1 MITESQVW
9 SVLPRS
15 GFLPRYV
22 QWGTEWIVANPA
34 FHLVCG
40 LALLSQTVPT
50 NYGFPDSPPKRA
62 NFYGLCVGPS
72 SRAGKSRAILA
83 AQETLDLALP
93 AVTMIRPGSPQAF
106 LEDLGGT
113 SQILFYDEFGEF
125 LQSTQQG
132 QLAQLRSSI
141 MQAYDCAKMSRSL
154 MADKRQGKAS
164 KQVKPRLSI
173 LGGVAPDLL
182 ESFSTLTDWRG
193 GFFARFFTVN
203 SSREER
209 LPRPFDKPRT
219 IEQRALAEI
228 LKSYAL
234 GGPAD
239 LNNFV
244 ITTDSEVDC
253 LGRTGEAEE
262 FWRTW
267 TKALEKRSENAP
279 GAVIAG
285 VNRAIDYA
293 IKIALLLAWDSG
305 EGRSLGEWRISLE
318 TTQAAIA
325 ITDLHIASVIEVAQN
340 IAPTQEGQ
348 RIRALYNALSDTEPR
363 SLGQALSRMGF
374 AMNKQQA
381 RYALDTLL
389 EMGLVRGNGQTV
401 WMEGEIAARETF
413 VKEVVKEIPGPDA
426 AKLFALPTPAEG
438 VESPGPAIDPF
449 AGGA

>member
-40 LALLSQTVPT
+40 LALLAQTVPG

-83 AQETLDLALP
+83 AQETLDLTLP
-93 AVTMIRPGSPQAF
+93 TVTMIRPGSPQAF
-106 LEDLGGT
+106 LEDLTG
-113 SQILFYDEFGEF
+113 SNQILFYDEFGEF

-164 KQVKPRLSI
+164 KQVKPRFSI

-209 LPRPFDKPRT
+209 LPRPFDKPRK
-219 IEQRALAEI
+219 IEQQALAEI
-228 LKSYAL
+228 LRSYAQDRPL
-234 GGPAD
+234 DPH
-239 LNNFV
+239 NF
-244 ITTDSEVDC
+244 ITDSEPDC
-253 LGRTGEAEE
+253 LGRTDEAEE

-305 EGRSLGEWRISLE
+305 EGRSLGGWRISLD
-318 TTQAAIA
+318 TTRSAIA
-325 ITDLHIASVIEVAQN
+325 ITDLHIESVIEVAQN

-348 RIRALYNALSDTEPR
+348 RIRSLYNALSEDEPR
-363 SLGQALSRMGF
+363 TLGQALLRMGF

-381 RYALDTLL
+381 RYALETLL
-389 EMGLVRGNGQTV
+389 EMGLVRSAGKTT
-401 WMEGEIAARETF
+401 WMEGDIAARETF
-413 VKEVVKEIPGPDA
+413 IREVVKEVQGTPP
-426 AKLFALPTPAEG
+426 AKLFALDPLEDAP
-438 VESPGPAIDPF
+438 SPGPTVDPF
-449 AGGA
+449 ASEA

>member
-1 MITESQVW
+1 
-9 SVLPRS
+9 VLPKS

-40 LALLSQTVPT
+40 LALLSQTLPL

-83 AQETLDLALP
+83 AQETLDLTLP
-93 AVTMIRPGSPQAF
+93 NVTMIRPGSPQAF
-106 LEDLGGT
+106 VEDLSG
-113 SQILFYDEFGEF
+113 SNQILFYDEFGEF

-154 MADKRQGKAS
+154 MSDKRQGKAS

-182 ESFSTLTDWRG
+182 ESFSTLIDWRG

-219 IEQRALAEI
+219 IEQQALAEI
-228 LKSYAL
+228 LKAYAQERPL
-234 GGPAD
+234 DPGNYVPNA
-239 LNNFV
+239 
-244 ITTDSEVDC
+244 TPHC
-253 LGRTGEAEE
+253 LGRTEEAEE
-262 FWRTW
+262 FWQTW

-305 EGRSLGEWRISLE
+305 EGRSLGEWRISLD
-318 TTQAAIA
+318 TTRSAIA
-325 ITDLHIASVIEVAQN
+325 ITDLHIESVIEVAEN

-348 RIRALYNALSDTEPR
+348 RIRSLYNALSETEPR
-363 SLGQALSRMGF
+363 TLGQALLRMGF

-389 EMGLVRGNGQTV
+389 EMGLVQIPEVDGFVSRDAMGRETYTRVKTKGAP
-401 WMEGEIAARETF
+401 GAREAPAT
-413 VKEVVKEIPGPDA
+413 A
-426 AKLFALPTPAEG
+426 AKLLALPTLEEG
-438 VESPGPAIDPF
+438 VPSLGPAINPF
-449 AGGA
+449 ASES